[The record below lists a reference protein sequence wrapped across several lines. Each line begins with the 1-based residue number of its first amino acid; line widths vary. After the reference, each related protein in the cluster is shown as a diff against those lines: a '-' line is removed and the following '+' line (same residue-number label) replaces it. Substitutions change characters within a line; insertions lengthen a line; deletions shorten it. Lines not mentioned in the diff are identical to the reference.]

1 MSGDLPGPAYHHQQ
15 RGFPLAGSGLG
26 SSSDSIN
33 QVDHSFSSTSSTTSG
48 FASGSEGSGSGFQQ
62 QRLVGAGLGVSRE
75 QGVRDLR
82 SIIQ

>member
-1 MSGDLPGPAYHHQQ
+1 MSGDPGPAYKQQ
-15 RGFPLAGSGLG
+15 RGFPSGSGLS
-26 SSSDSIN
+26 SSSDSVSA
-33 QVDHSFSSTSSTTSG
+33 VDHSFSSNSSTSTTSG
-48 FASGSEGSGSGFQQ
+48 FASGSEGSGSGFQ